1 LKFVDEETFLANES
15 QKAREELARMSSLSN
30 ENETLPIEQVAE
42 TTIETTEVDEGMGVE
57 ETPPEPIEAEYEFS
71 NVSTDDLNNLLDS
84 VDQLLDGTFDQSSE
98 EQSSLEFNNQIFSE
112 GTEAN
117 TEEKA
122 LIKNDTTTNTVEEN
136 NILPTKKLIQENEQL
151 IANNEQLLMDN
162 EKLLTE
168 ATDAKEELAQLIEEN
183 KQKELEEKKAQQ
195 ELEEKLAKET
205 EEALA
210 NLNELMDTGIDAE
223 TNSFSAQASEA
234 TTASDDNISED
245 SSNAEYAYIKIGSY
259 KRGNSANSLMNY
271 IYDLMGFD
279 TRFLKYD
286 INVEKFDKNDFSVVI
301 GPVPMV
307 EAKSMLEELDTQLS
321 SENSSIVDAELTCNE
336 EVILMCSI

>member
-1 LKFVDEETFLANES
+1 MDEEQDT
-15 QKAREELARMSSLSN
+15 
-30 ENETLPIEQVAE
+30 
-42 TTIETTEVDEGMGVE
+42 
-57 ETPPEPIEAEYEFS
+57 
-71 NVSTDDLNNLLDS
+71 
-84 VDQLLDGTFDQSSE
+84 
-98 EQSSLEFNNQIFSE
+98 LEFNNQIFDESTDATTDVE
-112 GTEAN
+112 VETVNETTAN
-117 TEEKA
+117 A
-122 LIKNDTTTNTVEEN
+122 VEEN
-136 NILPTKKLIQENEQL
+136 YILPTKKIIQENKKL
-151 IANNEQLLMDN
+151 LADNEQLLS
-162 EKLLTE
+162 E
-168 ATDAKEELAQLIEEN
+168 ATEAKEELAQLVEEN
-183 KQKELEEKKAQQ
+183 KQKELEEKAAQ
-195 ELEEKLAKET
+195 EALEEKLAKEA
-205 EEALA
+205 EEALE
-210 NLNELMDTGIDAE
+210 NLNELVDTSIDTE
-223 TNSFSAQASEA
+223 TNSFSAQASEVPA
-234 TTASDDNISED
+234 ETDNDLSES

>member
-1 LKFVDEETFLANES
+1 MSNNKFESLLELLINEENDKAEALFHEIVVEKSREIYENLADEEVT
-15 QKAREELARMSSLSN
+15 
-30 ENETLPIEQVAE
+30 AE
-42 TTIETTEVDEGMGVE
+42 
-57 ETPPEPIEAEYEFS
+57 
-71 NVSTDDLNNLLDS
+71 
-84 VDQLLDGTFDQSSE
+84 
-98 EQSSLEFNNQIFSE
+98 
-112 GTEAN
+112 
-117 TEEKA
+117 
-122 LIKNDTTTNTVEEN
+122 
-136 NILPTKKLIQENEQL
+136 
-151 IANNEQLLMDN
+151 
-162 EKLLTE
+162 
-168 ATDAKEELAQLIEEN
+168 AKEELAQLIEEN
-183 KQKELEEKKAQQ
+183 KQKELEEKAAQ
-195 ELEEKLAKET
+195 EALEEKLAKET

-210 NLNELMDTGIDAE
+210 NLNELVDTDIDAE
-223 TNSFSAQASEA
+223 ANSFSAQASEV
-234 TTASDDNISED
+234 TDSSDNNLSDG